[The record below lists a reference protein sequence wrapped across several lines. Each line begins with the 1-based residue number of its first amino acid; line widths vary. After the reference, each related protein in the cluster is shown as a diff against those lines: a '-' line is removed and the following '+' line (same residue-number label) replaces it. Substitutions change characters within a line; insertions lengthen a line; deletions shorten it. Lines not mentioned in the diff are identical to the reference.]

1 MARNNGG
8 AVRVSFRLL
17 NPTLRDI
24 GETLGVSESTVN
36 RRVREHGISVRDG
49 KCNMT
54 DVGLDEV
61 LRQVKTEFPK
71 AGFHTVLS
79 QLL

>member
-1 MARNNGG
+1 MKHW
-8 AVRVSFRLL
+8 
-17 NPTLRDI
+17 
-24 GETLGVSESTVN
+24 GVSESTVK

-71 AGFHTVLS
+71 AGFHSPLPAS
-79 QLL
+79 LKEHQSFAPKSAGSNE